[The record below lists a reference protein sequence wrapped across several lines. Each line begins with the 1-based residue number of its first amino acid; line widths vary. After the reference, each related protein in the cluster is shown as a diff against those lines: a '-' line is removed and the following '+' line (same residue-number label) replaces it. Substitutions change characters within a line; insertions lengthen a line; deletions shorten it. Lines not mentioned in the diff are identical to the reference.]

1 MNKIIAS
8 FAALVLV
15 AANVIGPVNAA
26 GVAVT
31 VASSDRITFTVGL
44 PAGVDLEMADSATI
58 TISTASNGTA
68 VDLTAGSLVP
78 ASAYFVG
85 DANTADTLNNAAN
98 ASGRFTVTEDGV
110 ENPAAGADLVFTLG
124 AALSNNTAYVIT
136 YSDTD
141 SNFSAAL
148 INFGTANQV
157 PVSATVVPILTM
169 SLANGTDG
177 NQTIAFGQLV
187 PGTFSEDDINVTYAT
202 NGVGGVNVTAAST
215 GLATDVDADGT
226 RDNANDREIGVQS
239 IAATANTAA
248 ADYYKVSTAAGGTAA
263 VAFDAVDNVITS
275 VAGRDMRAT
284 QDVVS
289 ATGPVSATQAVTVG
303 TRVAN
308 DTEAGDY
315 TDTLTFTLTPTF

>member
-8 FAALVLV
+8 FASLALVAV
-15 AANVIGPVNAA
+15 TVIGPANAA

-31 VASSDRITFTVGL
+31 VVSTDRITFTVGL
-44 PAGVDLEMADSATI
+44 PAGVDLEMADSATV
-58 TISTASNGTA
+58 TIATASNGVA
-68 VDLTAGSLVP
+68 VDLTAGGLVP
-78 ASAYFVG
+78 SSAYFVG
-85 DANTADTLNNAAN
+85 DLNTADTLNNAAN
-98 ASGRFTVTEDGV
+98 ASGRFQVTEDNV
-110 ENPAAGADLVFTLG
+110 EDPAAGADLIFVLG
-124 AALSNNTAYVIT
+124 GALNNNTAYVIT

-141 SNFSAAL
+141 SNFGASL

-177 NQTIAFGQLV
+177 NQTIAFGQLI
-187 PGTFSEDDINVTYAT
+187 PGTFSEDDINVNYTT
-202 NGVGGVNVTAAST
+202 NGVGGVNVTVAST
-215 GLATDVDADGT
+215 GLATDVDADGS
-226 RDNANDREIGVQS
+226 RDNANDREIGAQN
-239 IAATANTAA
+239 IAATTNTAA
-248 ADYYKVSTAAGGTAA
+248 VDYYKVSTAGGTGA
-263 VAFDAVDNVITS
+263 VAFDAVDNLITNA
-275 VAGRDMRAT
+275 AGRDMRAT
-284 QDVVS
+284 QDVVA

>member
-8 FAALVLV
+8 FAAFALV
-15 AANVIGPVNAA
+15 AVTVIGPVEAA

-31 VASSDRITFTVGL
+31 VASADRINFTVGL
-44 PAGVDLEMADSATI
+44 PAGVDLEMGDSATI
-58 TISTASNGTA
+58 TIATASNGAA
-68 VDLTAGSLVP
+68 VDLTAGGLVP

-85 DANTADTLNNAAN
+85 DASSADTLNNAAN

-110 ENPAAGADLVFTLG
+110 EDPAAGADLAFVLG
-124 AALSNNTAYVIT
+124 AALNNNTAYVVT

-141 SNFSAAL
+141 ANFGAAF

-187 PGTFSEDDINVTYAT
+187 PGTFSEDDINVNYAT
-202 NGVGGVNVTAAST
+202 NGVGGVNAAMTST

-226 RDNANDREIGVQS
+226 RDNANDREIGATS
-239 IAATANTAA
+239 IAATTDTAA
-248 ADYYKVSTAAGGTAA
+248 TDYYKVSTAGGTGA
-263 VAFDAVDNVITS
+263 VAFDAVDNAITNA
-275 VAGRDMRAT
+275 AGRYMAAS
-284 QDVVS
+284 QNVVT

-303 TRVAN
+303 VQVTN
-308 DTEAGDY
+308 TTEAGDY
-315 TDTLTFTLTPTF
+315 TDTLTFTVTPTF